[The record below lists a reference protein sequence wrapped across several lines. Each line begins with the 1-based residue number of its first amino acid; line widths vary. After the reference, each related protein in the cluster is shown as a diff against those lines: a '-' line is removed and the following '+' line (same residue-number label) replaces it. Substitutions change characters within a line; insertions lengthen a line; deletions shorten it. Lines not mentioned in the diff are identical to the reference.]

1 MDIRNIDIMLFIN
14 TIGIFIILIVV
25 IYILVKIFQKITVG
39 EMNIKILFNQNTEIK
54 EDIKVFKDKSEKN
67 VENINKQ
74 IDVLKSDFEFY
85 KRHINK

>member
-1 MDIRNIDIMLFIN
+1 MLFIN